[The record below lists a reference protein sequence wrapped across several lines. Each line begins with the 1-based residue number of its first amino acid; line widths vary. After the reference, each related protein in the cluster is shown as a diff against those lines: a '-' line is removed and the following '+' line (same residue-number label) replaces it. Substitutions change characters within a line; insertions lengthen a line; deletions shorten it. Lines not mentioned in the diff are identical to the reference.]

1 VVRVGAVGGKAVKFV
16 EATGPVKVRWGQ
28 DRDSWDAPVLE
39 EGEATA
45 VQASATPASE
55 PSQDSASGE
64 LVLDSSDPL
73 QAYALEQD
81 W

>member
-1 VVRVGAVGGKAVKFV
+1 MARVGSVGAKAVKFV

-28 DRDSWDAPVLE
+28 DQGSWDAPVLG

-45 VQASATPASE
+45 VQASATSTPE
-55 PSQDSASGE
+55 PSQDTASSE

-73 QAYALEQD
+73 QAHALEQD